1 MLSDQPVHIDLTDER
16 GEPNVMIR
24 LILRITAEGVS
35 DVDSSQLTTTL
46 SLPAEWKR
54 MDRYVRLLLGIGSVP
69 AEFNP
74 VSKAIL
80 KLLSIGADE
89 LFKRLEYNDAVL
101 SLVEELG
108 QASEHAL
115 DLHDSFS
122 DDQRTKQK
130 AARDA
135 LIMQIYRCLTF
146 LRSLT
151 KSSIVTRL
159 SSETH
164 DTVQAAS
171 KGLKACMKAV
181 ELKGN
186 LDTQLAVFRTERLAK
201 ELVDERA
208 LEYLPHA
215 KEVYAGTTRS
225 CLPGTRV
232 NLLREI
238 EEWAFDP
245 DGQRALVLYGA
256 AGKGKSAVANAVAM
270 RLRGAGIYAPFFAF
284 DRTARNL
291 QAYQLL
297 PTLAVQLA
305 RRNQRYHDALCR
317 IEVDDLSTRDIKD
330 QSDQLVVGLLA
341 GHSDFTPL
349 VMIIDALDECP
360 DEDATDAA
368 RSLRLATDRRALL
381 ETLSALITD
390 DRLPPNLRLLIT
402 TRPDD
407 DIRLY
412 IAHPASPVKLCSIDD
427 AEGTDRDIRLFVEN
441 KLSRTSF
448 SGMVDD
454 VVTASQTLFECAAL
468 LCRELTKACKPRA
481 ALPRGALVARVMRS
495 PGQALYTTYRA
506 ILESHFD
513 VDDTEAMAIYRRVL
527 SWILLV
533 ETSQRRTTF
542 AEIAKVLLPGVDI
555 DDLLSGFGSL
565 MMGTIDGSEQ
575 PVRVLHPSFRDF
587 VLDSDA
593 SGPFAISLSA
603 ESHLDLADA
612 CLQILN
618 GGLRFNLCCLPSSFD
633 LNDSILDLPE
643 RVEEHVSPGL
653 QYACCSTASH
663 LEHSTGA
670 NLARIP
676 RIQRGVERF
685 FQEKLL
691 FWMEVCSCMRLGAEV
706 PTAELQRYLVW
717 IRKNNVEGLDPLVR
731 DSIKFDNRFRDAIAA
746 SASQVYISGL
756 VFSPRQSQVRRTYGN
771 SFSHL
776 CKLAGNAPDDDWPP
790 GEPFVIHAPAEVLAI
805 SISPDGEHIASGLK
819 DSTVCVW
826 DVMTGRQVGPTYE
839 GHEDAVS
846 AVAYSPNGEVIASA
860 SNDRTIRLW
869 KASTGEQ
876 IGDALTGHT
885 LQVYSVVFSPDGKRL
900 ASASN
905 DCTVRLWDP
914 TTGQQVGLNV
924 DGHTKSVWSVAFS
937 PNCHVLASG
946 SEDGT
951 VRLWDTATCQQL
963 GEPLG
968 GQHGGVT
975 SVAYSRDGKHIMA
988 CTDDT
993 TIRVWDIESR
1003 QQVHDAL
1010 RGHGAWPISIAYSPD
1025 ENLVASGAQEYSVRL
1040 WDLET
1045 ECQVS
1050 EALEG
1055 HEDPVTAVAFS
1066 PDGSR
1071 IVSSSMDR
1079 TIRIWEIP
1087 SGQHK
1092 SRVEHRKR
1100 HDICLGVT
1108 LSPNGRHLASAMLDG
1123 TIVLWDVS
1131 TGKQIG
1137 DVLRGHEERVTS
1149 VSFSPD
1155 GRSLASGSFDCT
1167 VRLWDV
1173 DTGKRMGVVRREL
1186 SDVHRVNCVTFS
1198 PDGRHALSGSD
1209 YGSLRIWTTADV
1221 QQYEVCTIWP
1231 PDSMGAILS
1240 AAYSP
1245 DGRRIACAVLNEPV
1259 PLLCDALT
1267 GERVATGFSG
1277 HIDTV
1282 TVVVYSPDG
1291 KLLATGSRDRTVRVW
1306 DAVTGH
1312 QVVEALTGHVA
1323 AITCVSFSPD
1333 GGHIVSCAEDSTIRV
1348 WETMTGKQVG
1358 HSLRGHCAAV
1368 DSVAFAPD
1376 GRTIVSSAAND
1387 SIRMWRTPVDGQDVG
1402 SETALSPRANFDL
1415 ASDIFQDESGWL
1427 RTDAAY
1433 VLWVPRHLR
1442 RLQFASSPR
1451 HVGFVPR
1458 SHPHVAVDLHDAA
1471 LGHEWAQ
1478 IYRPAAESS

>member
-1 MLSDQPVHIDLTDER
+1 MYARNH
-16 GEPNVMIR
+16 
-24 LILRITAEGVS
+24 
-35 DVDSSQLTTTL
+35 LTT
-46 SLPAEWKR
+46 
-54 MDRYVRLLLGIGSVP
+54 YIVQ
-69 AEFNP
+69 
-74 VSKAIL
+74 
-80 KLLSIGADE
+80 E

-122 DDQRTKQK
+122 EDQRIKQK

-151 KSSIVTRL
+151 KSSMGTLQSKLPVA
-159 SSETH
+159 SSA
-164 DTVQAAS
+164 D
-171 KGLKACMKAV
+171 
-181 ELKGN
+181 
-186 LDTQLAVFRTERLAK
+186 
-201 ELVDERA
+201 
-208 LEYLPHA
+208 
-215 KEVYAGTTRS
+215 EVYAGTTRS

-291 QAYQLL
+291 EAYQLL

-412 IAHPASPVKLCSIDD
+412 IAHPASP
-427 AEGTDRDIRLFVEN
+427 
-441 KLSRTSF
+441 
-448 SGMVDD
+448 
-454 VVTASQTLFECAAL
+454 
-468 LCRELTKACKPRA
+468 
-481 ALPRGALVARVMRS
+481 
-495 PGQALYTTYRA
+495 
-506 ILESHFD
+506 
-513 VDDTEAMAIYRRVL
+513 
-527 SWILLV
+527 
-533 ETSQRRTTF
+533 
-542 AEIAKVLLPGVDI
+542 
-555 DDLLSGFGSL
+555 
-565 MMGTIDGSEQ
+565 
-575 PVRVLHPSFRDF
+575 
-587 VLDSDA
+587 
-593 SGPFAISLSA
+593 
-603 ESHLDLADA
+603 
-612 CLQILN
+612 
-618 GGLRFNLCCLPSSFD
+618 
-633 LNDSILDLPE
+633 
-643 RVEEHVSPGL
+643 
-653 QYACCSTASH
+653 
-663 LEHSTGA
+663 
-670 NLARIP
+670 
-676 RIQRGVERF
+676 
-685 FQEKLL
+685 
-691 FWMEVCSCMRLGAEV
+691 
-706 PTAELQRYLVW
+706 
-717 IRKNNVEGLDPLVR
+717 
-731 DSIKFDNRFRDAIAA
+731 
-746 SASQVYISGL
+746 
-756 VFSPRQSQVRRTYGN
+756 
-771 SFSHL
+771 
-776 CKLAGNAPDDDWPP
+776 LAGNAPDDNWPP

-826 DVMTGRQVGPTYE
+826 DVMTGRQVGPSYE

-860 SNDRTIRLW
+860 SNDQ
-869 KASTGEQ
+869 Q

-937 PNCHVLASG
+937 PNSHVLASG

-1092 SRVEHRKR
+1092 SRVEHQKR

-1173 DTGKRMGVVRREL
+1173 DTGKQMGVVRREL
-1186 SDVHRVNCVTFS
+1186 SDVHRVNCVAFS

-1209 YGSLRIWTTADV
+1209 YGSLRIWTTAD
-1221 QQYEVCTIWP
+1221 
-1231 PDSMGAILS
+1231 
-1240 AAYSP
+1240 
-1245 DGRRIACAVLNEPV
+1245 
-1259 PLLCDALT
+1259 
-1267 GERVATGFSG
+1267 RVATGFSG
-1277 HIDTV
+1277 HIDTI

-1333 GGHIVSCAEDSTIRV
+1333 GGHIVSCGDDSTIRV
-1348 WETMTGKQVG
+1348 WDTTTGKQIG
-1358 HSLRGHCAAV
+1358 HSLRGHCTAV

-1387 SIRMWRTPVDGQDVG
+1387 SIRTWRTP
-1402 SETALSPRANFDL
+1402 
-1415 ASDIFQDESGWL
+1415 DESGWL
-1427 RTDAAY
+1427 RTDTAY

-1451 HVGFVPR
+1451 HVEFIPPT
-1458 SHPHVAVDLHDAA
+1458 HPHVAVDLYDAA
-1471 LGHEWAQ
+1471 LGHDWAQ
-1478 IYRPAAESS
+1478 IYCPAAESS